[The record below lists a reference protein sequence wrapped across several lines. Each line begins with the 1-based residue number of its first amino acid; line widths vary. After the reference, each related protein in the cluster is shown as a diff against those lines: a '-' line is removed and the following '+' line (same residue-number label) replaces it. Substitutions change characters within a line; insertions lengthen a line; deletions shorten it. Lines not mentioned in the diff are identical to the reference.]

1 MNPEKCFVCPRNCN
15 IDREKGT
22 GFCGVGNKPVIAK
35 AFLHK
40 WEEPCISGTNG
51 SGTVFFSGC
60 NLKCIYCQNYSIS
73 QECFGKQVTIEKLGE
88 IYLSLKEKGA
98 HNINL
103 VSPTQFIPQIKES
116 LGGVKNLEI
125 PVIYNTNGYENIASI
140 KQLKGYINVYM
151 PDLKYIDSVYSLKYS
166 GAKDYFERVS
176 EGLEEMYEQVGGA
189 EFDNNGL
196 IKKGLVIRHLILPGL
211 SSESIKVLDW
221 IKANMP
227 HDIVVSV
234 MSQYTPYYKAESC
247 PEINRRITR
256 WEYDRVVRHFLR
268 LNFEHGYFQERASA
282 CEEYIPDFNL
292 EGID

>member
-1 MNPEKCFVCPRNCN
+1 MNPEKCFVCPRNCS

-73 QECFGKQVTIEKLGE
+73 QECFGKQVTVEKLGE

-103 VSPTQFIPQIKES
+103 VSPTQFIPQIRES
-116 LGGVKNLEI
+116 LEGVKNLEI
-125 PVIYNTNGYENIASI
+125 PVIYNTNGYENTASI
-140 KQLKGYINVYM
+140 KQLKGCINVYM
-151 PDLKYIDSVYSLKYS
+151 PDLKYIDSAYSLKYS
-166 GAKDYFERVS
+166 GAKDYFERAS
-176 EGLEEMYEQVGGA
+176 AGLKEMYEQVGGA
-189 EFDNNGL
+189 EFDDNGL
-196 IKKGLVIRHLILPGL
+196 IIKGLVIRHLILPGL

-221 IKANMP
+221 LKANMRQ
-227 HDIVVSV
+227 DVVVSV

-268 LNFEHGYFQERASA
+268 LEFEHGYFQERASA